1 MLASMETYL
10 LRWQRQLRRWL
21 EDARVRR
28 TLNVLLYGGA
38 GFFLSAAALRDAY
51 QPLAMGLICS
61 VTGWRVLAVCLGSML
76 GYRCFWGLG
85 GTQGVVWS
93 ALGGAAALL
102 FGKGRSAE
110 KQPLLLPVLSA
121 FLVSATGL
129 VYQISGL
136 ENPPLLL
143 YLLRIAAAGGSALLF
158 TRAIAHRDAITVWVA
173 GGIAVLALAR
183 VKPLPFLGLGYIA
196 GGAAAVAGAFPAAAL
211 AGLGLDLAQIT
222 PIPMAAVLCIAYF
235 SRLLSPRY
243 KWIRYG
249 APAAAC
255 IGVMWICGIRDP
267 TPLPGLLVGGFA
279 GMLLP
284 AKPEL
289 QHRRGETGIV
299 QVRLEMTAGILARIQ
314 QLLLEIPP
322 TPIDETALLTKAKQ
336 RACASCS
343 ARNTCLEQDKL
354 NTQMLHYPLSFQC
367 RKTGRIAAEL
377 RRSQEQ
383 LRSLKADRERQRQYR
398 AAVIQQYRFLSDF
411 LRSLADQLP
420 RRGDRITAHFR
431 IEVSARSV
439 SAEESNGDRCM
450 AFSGPGCK
458 YYVLLCDGMGTG
470 LGAAHEGNSTAE
482 LLRQML
488 CAGFPAE
495 HAFRSV
501 NSLLALRGQSGAA
514 TLDLAEIRL
523 DSGRITLYK
532 WGAAPSWVLRK
543 KGAEKIGTA
552 TPPPGISVTE
562 GRETVTRL
570 SLGRGEVLILLSDG
584 VEVGE
589 ILRRKGMA
597 PDAPPGELAER
608 LLELGCQNTSDDAT
622 AAVIRLH
629 PVSLS
634 A

>member
-10 LRWQRQLRRWL
+10 LRGQRQLRRWL

-28 TLNVLLYGGA
+28 TLKVLLYGGA
-38 GFFLSAAALRDAY
+38 GFFLSAAALRETC
-51 QPLAMGLICS
+51 QPLAMGLVCA
-61 VTGWRVLAVCLGSML
+61 VTGWRAVTVCLGSMM
-76 GYRCFWGLG
+76 GYSCFWGSG
-85 GTQGVVWS
+85 GMQGMVWA
-93 ALGGAAALL
+93 ALGAAASL
-102 FGKGRSAE
+102 FLGKGEASRE
-110 KQPLLLPVLSA
+110 QPLLIPILSG

-129 VYQISGL
+129 TFQLLGL
-136 ENPPLLL
+136 EDPPLSI
-143 YLLRIAAAGGSALLF
+143 YLLRIAAAAGSTLLF
-158 TRAIAHRDAITVWVA
+158 TRAMTHRDAITVWVA
-173 GGIAVLALAR
+173 GGIGVLALAP
-183 VKPLPFLGLGYIA
+183 VNPLGYIA
-196 GGAAAVAGAFPAAAL
+196 GGAVALSGAFPAAAL
-211 AGLGLDLAQIT
+211 AGLGLDLAQVT
-222 PIPMAAVLCIAYF
+222 PVPMAAVLCTAYF

-243 KWIRYG
+243 KWVRQV

-255 IGVMWICGIRDP
+255 LAVMALCGIRDF
-267 TPLPGLLVGGFA
+267 TPLPGLLLGGCL
-279 GMLLP
+279 GMALP

-322 TPIDETALLTKAKQ
+322 SPIDEAALLSKAKQ
-336 RACASCS
+336 RSCATCS
-343 ARNTCLEQDKL
+343 ARNVCLEQEKL
-354 NTQMLHYPLSFQC
+354 NVQILHYPLSFQC

-383 LRSLKADRERQRQYR
+383 LRSMKADRERQQQYR
-398 AAVIQQYRFLSDF
+398 AAVIQQYRFLSEF
-411 LRSLADQLP
+411 LRCLSDQLP

-488 CAGFPAE
+488 CAGFPPE

-501 NSLLALRGQSGAA
+501 NSILALRGQAGAA

-532 WGAAPSWVLRK
+532 WGAAPSWILKK

-589 ILRRKGMA
+589 ILRRKGMT

-608 LLELGCQNTSDDAT
+608 LLELGCRNTSDDAT
-622 AAVIRLH
+622 AAVIKLH
-629 PVSLS
+629 PVNLS